1 MVQMVR
7 FNSNLL
13 ENDDFFLS
21 AIFGYCDTLIS
32 LSNEFASG
40 QKNGVWSIT
49 QLWSKITFYRFNEV
63 NERKKEHHTD
73 SSLIPFQLRNE
84 K

>member
-7 FNSNLL
+7 FHSNLL

-21 AIFGYCDTLIS
+21 AIFGYYDTLIS

-40 QKNGVWSIT
+40 QKKRSV
-49 QLWSKITFYRFNEV
+49 
-63 NERKKEHHTD
+63 EHHTAVVKD
-73 SSLIPFQLRNE
+73 HVLSF
-84 K
+84 